1 MRRITKAALS
11 GFAGCALILGASQA
25 ANSDSANM
33 TYLLTEQRIP
43 GPDGVGD
50 GGDFQA
56 KPGPFDGAEG
66 TLRVS
71 QAPDDAATGFKLTVK
86 GIDLAAAGQEFG
98 AHLHTGPCVDKDYAN
113 PEATPPKPAGSLAGP
128 HYNHDVAAHGKTLP
142 TALVPQPPN
151 PAEVSPDTEVWFNLI
166 PNDHGNATDDTKVSF
181 VPIDS
186 TLLLG
191 EMSIVIH
198 VLPNNTEFGIPTADQ
213 PAGYAGA
220 RQACFKLL
228 TPDWAP

>member
-33 TYLLTEQRIP
+33 TYLLQGQRIP
-43 GPDGVGD
+43 KDVPDDPGGD

-56 KPGPFDGAEG
+56 KSGPFDGAEG

-71 QAPDDAATGFKLTVK
+71 QAPDGAATGFKLTVAH
-86 GIDLAAAGQEFG
+86 IDKAVGGQKFG
-98 AHLHTGPCVDKDYAN
+98 AHLHTGPCVDGDYDGILTN
-113 PEATPPKPAGSLAGP
+113 PIPGGKAGP
-128 HYNHDVAAHGKTLP
+128 HYNHEAALGDTTP
-142 TALVPQPPN
+142 AVNPQ
-151 PAEVSPDTEVWFNLI
+151 TEVWFDLV
-166 PNDHGNATDDTKVSF
+166 PNDHGQATDDTKVDF
-181 VPIDS
+181 VPVDNSPNPLFIP
-186 TLLLG
+186 G

-198 VLPNNTEFGIPTADQ
+198 VLPNNTEFGIPTANQ

-228 TPDWAP
+228 TPWAPKPVIG